1 MPRLKDD
8 NYKYGVRAQR
18 QKIEQAFKDWL
29 YDRITQQELGLRVEE
44 AAKKLQ
50 EKIDRNQLTLGD
62 TTYVA

>member
-1 MPRLKDD
+1 
-8 NYKYGVRAQR
+8 VRAQR